1 MLPELYQSHN
11 HKTGISLD
19 RTDEW
24 IDSLVTGCTRISFNF
39 SLEHTFCSYKEI
51 NTYYKIEDACILIME
66 QLLSGHLLKEGC

>member
-51 NTYYKIEDACILIME
+51 NTYYKIEDACILITE